1 MIFPVL
7 ISTPQAFVIFSP
19 LCPAEEGSD
28 GAAMGKMISSSAS
41 PTHRPATMVS
51 VILVCEV
58 LSNAHRGFPLFLLLP
73 LLPLILPFRSPAVPC
88 ECYSHCCR
96 SDGGAQAVSLTVGS
110 ALQKCLFL
118 LTAEG
123 DYLAVLH
130 WVAGF
135 YTDKF
140 WTANSHME
148 SAL

>member
-1 MIFPVL
+1 M
-7 ISTPQAFVIFSP
+7 
-19 LCPAEEGSD
+19 
-28 GAAMGKMISSSAS
+28 
-41 PTHRPATMVS
+41 
-51 VILVCEV
+51 
-58 LSNAHRGFPLFLLLP
+58 
-73 LLPLILPFRSPAVPC
+73 
-88 ECYSHCCR
+88 
-96 SDGGAQAVSLTVGS
+96 SLTVGS